1 MRWSGQLICIDTFKQ
16 EIAVLSPSQIF
27 HFLNM
32 SEISGYN
39 YFFISGSDLN
49 VNGQIQHLKL
59 SPLVFSLLTALAR
72 MDIINK
78 ANKSDFQNG
87 FFPPILGFT
96 IDEYL
101 KGMDVVELTHFFKCA
116 KAI

>member
-1 MRWSGQLICIDTFKQ
+1 
-16 EIAVLSPSQIF
+16 
-27 HFLNM
+27 
-32 SEISGYN
+32 
-39 YFFISGSDLN
+39 
-49 VNGQIQHLKL
+49 
-59 SPLVFSLLTALAR
+59 